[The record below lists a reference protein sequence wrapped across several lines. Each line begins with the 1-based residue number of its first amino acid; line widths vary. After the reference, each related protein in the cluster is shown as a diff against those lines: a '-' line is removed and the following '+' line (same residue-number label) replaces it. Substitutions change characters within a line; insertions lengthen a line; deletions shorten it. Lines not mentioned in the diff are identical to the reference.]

1 MSTVTL
7 RLAGPMQAW
16 SNTPAKA
23 VRPTQDHPTK
33 TGVIGMIAS
42 ALGRDRSDPVDDL
55 AILRFAVRAD
65 RPGELAEDYH
75 TAGSGT
81 FPILPGTI
89 LANPNLIR
97 DAAKLPDGD
106 VLDTLRDGAY
116 AAPAGVSEKA
126 GGVLVGRPGDTVV
139 RTDQYLADA
148 IFTVA
153 LTGPRDTVDAVATA
167 LTQPARPLHL
177 GRKDYPPTGQLLIGV
192 TDHDDPVEALAAT
205 DVDARA
211 AAQPWRVWTETP
223 IDGQPSQY
231 IADQPTNYATRRPAV
246 RPEYIT
252 VATATGA
259 TQGGSSRGEVDFFT
273 APATDLTAGAAPT
286 PSETQ
291 TPVDFFTAPQETQS

>member
-1 MSTVTL
+1 MSAVTF

-42 ALGRDRSDPVDDL
+42 ALGRDRTDPVDDL
-55 AILRFAVRAD
+55 ATLRFAVRAD

-89 LANPNLIR
+89 LANPTLIR
-97 DAAKLPDGD
+97 EAAKLPDGEI
-106 VLDTLRDGAY
+106 LDRFADGDY
-116 AAPAGVSEKA
+116 AAPAAVTEKA
-126 GGVLVGRPGDTVV
+126 GGVLAPGRAGNTVI

-153 LTGPRDTVDAVATA
+153 LTGPRGTVDSVATA
-167 LTQPARPLHL
+167 LTEPARPLHL
-177 GRKDYPPTGQLLIGV
+177 GRKDYPPTGQLLIDI
-192 TDHDDPVEALAAT
+192 TDHDDPVEALTAT
-205 DVDARA
+205 DVDDRA
-211 AAQPWRVWTETP
+211 AGQPWRVWTETP
-223 IDGQPSQY
+223 IDGQPPRY
-231 IADQPTNYATRRPAV
+231 IADQPTNYASRRPAV

-252 VATATGA
+252 VATAD
-259 TQGGSSRGEVDFFT
+259 SSSGGEVDFFT
-273 APATDLTAGAAPT
+273 APATDFTTNPAAHSDPA
-286 PSETQ
+286 Q
-291 TPVDFFTAPQETQS
+291 APVDFFTAPQETQS